1 LHILHTRGVN
11 LSTVAA
17 EALSE
22 GLRLHTVAE
31 RSEKVLKAYKS
42 AFSDFSDDEVLI
54 LGGVILEAGT
64 GQ

>member
-1 LHILHTRGVN
+1 
-11 LSTVAA
+11 
-17 EALSE
+17 
-22 GLRLHTVAE
+22 VAE